1 MFLLPRTVT
10 DHGNFYVS
18 LLSGTVNEDV
28 NFRAVFFFLIR
39 KLQQESTEIER
50 KKKSNP
56 IKEHKY
62 DK

>member
-28 NFRAVFFFLIR
+28 NCRAVFFFLSQNFSR
-39 KLQQESTEIER
+39 KAPKLNEKT
-50 KKKSNP
+50 
-56 IKEHKY
+56 IKPNKGTLI
-62 DK
+62 

>member
-28 NFRAVFFFLIR
+28 NFRAVFFFLN
-39 KLQQESTEIER
+39 QETSAGKHR
-50 KKKSNP
+50 N
-56 IKEHKY
+56 
-62 DK
+62 